1 MEIVDRRLEVHG
13 LPEEHEAKKAVMVAL
28 WCIQEDPATRPEASG
43 VSRMLEGHMQIQ
55 EPPMAAEFRPR

>member
-13 LPEEHEAKKAVMVAL
+13 LPEEHEAKL
-28 WCIQEDPATRPEASG
+28 WCIQEDPATRLEASG

-55 EPPMAAEFRPR
+55 EPPMAAEFRPG